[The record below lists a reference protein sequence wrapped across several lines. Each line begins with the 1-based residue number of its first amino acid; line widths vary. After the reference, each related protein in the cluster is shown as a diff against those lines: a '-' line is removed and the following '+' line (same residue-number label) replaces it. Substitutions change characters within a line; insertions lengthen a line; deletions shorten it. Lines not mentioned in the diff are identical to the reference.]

1 MSGAPGTLRIGTC
14 SWKYPSWSGLVY
26 SRPTGIDYL
35 AEYARRYSTVEVDQW
50 FWSLFAGG
58 KVRLPDAR
66 DVEAYRAA
74 VDGRFRFTVKAP
86 NSLTLT
92 HTYSREKGHLG
103 DPNPGFLSPDL
114 VREFIDSLAPLHDVL
129 GPVILQFE
137 YLNRDKMPSVKALME
152 RLAAFRCALPEPFE
166 YGVEIRNPN
175 YLGGMFLDFL
185 LEHRF
190 VPVLLQGYWMPPVHE
205 VMAREGERLR
215 RFPTVVLRLHGPD
228 REGIEA
234 ETGKSW
240 DRIVQPRDAELASV
254 AAGAAALVDAGVSI
268 YVNVN
273 NHYEGS
279 APLTIGR
286 FMEHYG
292 TPGRSAP

>member
-92 HTYSREKGHLG
+92 HTYSREKGRLG

-114 VREFIDSLAPLHDVL
+114 VAGVHRFAGTSARRPGPGHPPVRVPQPREDAVGE
-129 GPVILQFE
+129 GPHGAAGGLPARRCP
-137 YLNRDKMPSVKALME
+137 NPSST
-152 RLAAFRCALPEPFE
+152 R
-166 YGVEIRNPN
+166 VEIRNPN
-175 YLGGMFLDFL
+175 YLGGTFLDFL

-190 VPVLLQGYWMPPVHE
+190 
-205 VMAREGERLR
+205 ARSSCRATGCR
-215 RFPTVVLRLHGPD
+215 RCTR
-228 REGIEA
+228 
-234 ETGKSW
+234 
-240 DRIVQPRDAELASV
+240 
-254 AAGAAALVDAGVSI
+254 
-268 YVNVN
+268 
-273 NHYEGS
+273 
-279 APLTIGR
+279 
-286 FMEHYG
+286 
-292 TPGRSAP
+292 